1 MAGTTDIA
9 IVGFAQSPSV
19 RVAAQSE
26 VQILVP
32 VVADAL
38 KSAGIE
44 RREIGFTCAGSC
56 DYLTGGPFAFVQNL
70 EAAGA
75 WPPISESHV
84 EMDGAWA
91 LYEAWVRLQHGDID
105 TALVFGS
112 GKSSPSRPYEIWPQ
126 QLDPYYLAPLGVDP
140 VTLAALQARGL
151 LDKGKATERDF
162 AEVVARSRKSA
173 VDNPN
178 AQVTGSADADALLKE
193 PYVRTPL
200 RRHDL
205 PPLSDAACAVVLAR
219 GDRARASCA
228 RPAWIRG
235 LDHRIEPHQPGM
247 RDLTTSSST
256 TLAARKAGYDGGPVD
271 VAELSV
277 TFSPQELIL
286 REALGLPA
294 GTTINP
300 SGGPLAANPV
310 MATGLIRFVE
320 VAQRII
326 SGAANRGIAH
336 ATGGQVLQHNMVCVM
351 EGE

>member
-1 MAGTTDIA
+1 MASNDVA
-9 IVGFAQSPSV
+9 IVGYAQTPSV
-19 RVAAQSE
+19 RSALESE
-26 VQILVP
+26 VQLLVP
-32 VVADAL
+32 TVAGAL
-38 KSAGIE
+38 RAAGLD

-112 GKSSPSRPYEIWPQ
+112 GKSSPSQPAEVWAQ

-140 VTLAALQARGL
+140 VTLAGLQARKL
-151 LDKGKATERDF
+151 LDKGKSSERAF
-162 AEVVARSRKSA
+162 AEVA
-173 VDNPN
+173 VRNRHDALDNPN
-178 AQVTGSADADALLKE
+178 AQVRGDANVDDLLRE
-193 PYVRTPL
+193 PYVRAPL

-205 PPLSDAACAVVLAR
+205 PPISDAAAAVVLAR
-219 GDRARASCA
+219 GDRARALCE

-277 TFSPQELIL
+277 TFSPQEPIL

-294 GTTINP
+294 GTKVNP

-320 VAQRII
+320 VAQRIM

-336 ATGGQVLQHNMVCVM
+336 ATGGQVLQHNMVCVV